1 MQMILQDISLGN
13 NIKTLRNARGY
24 TQAKVVEKMQ
34 LMGSPISRRTYSHIE
49 SGKRNIKVSD
59 LMTIKSVLDV
69 EYDDIFRVSE

>member
-59 LMTIKSVLDV
+59 LMVIKAVLAV